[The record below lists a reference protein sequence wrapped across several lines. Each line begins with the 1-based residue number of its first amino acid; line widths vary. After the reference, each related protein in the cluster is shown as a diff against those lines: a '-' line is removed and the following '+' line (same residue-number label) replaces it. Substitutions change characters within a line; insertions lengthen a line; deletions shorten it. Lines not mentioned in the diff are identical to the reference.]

1 MDAPQCPSAPARSS
15 ASPATASPAT
25 SLDPAFAKLLA
36 RAEAT
41 PEQLTA
47 EEERQRREQSGKRAT
62 QWRALVDDAG
72 TRYTDASFETFTVT
86 RPEQGAVVKALQA
99 YAENAADNLQ
109 AGRGILLFGP
119 SGTGKDHLLMATARA
134 ILRRGLLGFGWATGA
149 KIYRELRDAMDSE
162 TPEGRL
168 LSQWTRPGVLIISDP
183 MPPRG
188 ALTDYQAATLF
199 DIVNVR
205 YSNCRP
211 TWCSLNVQSSAE
223 ADERI
228 GASIVDRL
236 KDGALVA
243 FCNWPSHRRP
253 EVVTG
258 YSSKGVE
265 S

>member
-1 MDAPQCPSAPARSS
+1 MDAPQCPPAPVRNSAN
-15 ASPATASPAT
+15 PATASPAT
-25 SLDPAFAKLLA
+25 SLESAYAKALA
-36 RAEAT
+36 QIPKST
-41 PEQLTA
+41 PERLAA
-47 EEERQRREQSGKRAT
+47 EELRQRREEAGKLRAE
-62 QWRALVDDAG
+62 WRALVDGAG
-72 TRYTDASFETFTVT
+72 TRYAHASFDTFTVSLPQQ
-86 RPEQGAVVKALQA
+86 RAVVGALQA
-99 YAENAADNLQ
+99 YAEKAADNLR
-109 AGRGILLFGP
+109 AGKGILVFGP

-134 ILRRGLLGFGWATGA
+134 VLRRGLVGFSWATGA

-168 LSQWTRPGVLIISDP
+168 LSQWTRPGVVIISDP

-199 DIVNVR
+199 DIVNTR
-205 YSNCRP
+205 YANCRP
-211 TWCSLNVQSSAE
+211 TWVSLNVQSSAE

-253 EVVTG
+253 ELVT
-258 YSSKGVE
+258 
-265 S
+265 